1 MNLNCLFL
9 LLFIYLVKLYLHDG
23 CHLVDHVYMY
33 GGSDEPINI
42 HIKLIAQT
50 NCSTKHI
57 SNRYGDAMRLENTK
71 DVYKKCVD

>member
-1 MNLNCLFL
+1 
-9 LLFIYLVKLYLHDG
+9 
-23 CHLVDHVYMY
+23 MY

-57 SNRYGDAMRLENTK
+57 SNGYGDAMRLENTK
-71 DVYKKCVD
+71 DVYKKCID